1 MDVELHPPHHTRA
14 CTHPMSFLVDQLFP
28 PFFLYFIVKLWW
40 RCPADHR
47 ETTDAVPPPF
57 TPARI
62 RHGQRSLTIGITLK
76 NLDQLF
82 LSSSIILLSSSC
94 IIPTRH
100 YLNEIIA
107 VKLFIHPT
115 NNTKPKEVG
124 RRRRRLRRLLARYW
138 RALPCG
144 TDMFRFDSVQFR
156 RIYRTHLFSSFFFN
170 FMSVCL
176 FQPVLHHSISKTET
190 QIINQR

>member
-124 RRRRRLRRLLARYW
+124 RRRRLRLLVCYW

-144 TDMFRFDSVQFR
+144 TDMFRFDSVHFR

-170 FMSVCL
+170 FLSVCL
-176 FQPVLHHSISKTET
+176 LQPVLHHSISKTET